1 MERLLSRQRLLLI
14 VTVALGLVLAVLIAL
29 SFNAGRPSQ
38 TQGQALV
45 GGPFQLV
52 NQDGRPVDQSLLKG
66 RWSVVFFGFTYCPDI
81 CPATMQAVRGAV
93 DLLGADG
100 KNVQI
105 VFVSVDPGRDKPRVL
120 KDWLDAQDLPASTLG
135 LTGTPEQVAAA
146 AKAYRVV
153 YQMEGSG
160 ADYQVNHSTAA
171 YLMNPDG
178 RFDRVL
184 AYGLTPEQMAEQIRK
199 GMRGD

>member
-38 TQGQALV
+38 SQGQALV

-52 NQDGRPVDQSLLKG
+52 NQDGRPVDQSVLKG
-66 RWSVVFFGFTYCPDI
+66 KWSVVFFGFTYCPDI

-93 DLLGADG
+93 DLLGANG
-100 KNVQI
+100 KDVQI

-153 YQMEGSG
+153 YQREGDG

-171 YLMNPDG
+171 YLMNPSG

-184 AYGLTPEQMAEQIRK
+184 AYGLTPEQMADQIRK